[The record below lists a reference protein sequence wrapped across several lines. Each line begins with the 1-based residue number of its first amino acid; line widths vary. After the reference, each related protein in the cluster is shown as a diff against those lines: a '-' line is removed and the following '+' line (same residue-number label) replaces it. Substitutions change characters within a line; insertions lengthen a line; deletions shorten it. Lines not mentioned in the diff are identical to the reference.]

1 MCVYIYTDSYTHM
14 NPTYAYNDVHEVH
27 RRLSGLSSRLRIN
40 QTLDGRKFQRAEI
53 K

>member
-1 MCVYIYTDSYTHM
+1 MCVYIYRFLHTHM

-27 RRLSGLSSRLRIN
+27 RRLSGLCSRLRIN
-40 QTLDGRKFQRAEI
+40 QTLDGRKFQIAEI